1 MVDYIASSYKFS
13 SIFGVTTSLQSLKS
27 HTTQSSSIK
36 SLHIKKSIADKF
48 SNRFQTDRVM
58 YFGPELACLEWLMEC
73 GSTEVI
79 MSDGTSI
86 TCRTNMRRYI
96 SDFGFN
102 LKSIPIATTSFKWS
116 PVLPTI
122 SMKKLNA
129 IYDMRWAKKPSVYIV
144 KVDGTDSA
152 IGDAGFQYF
161 KECRQIEVLK
171 LNFCDF
177 FTDKAIE
184 HLVSGRPSR
193 TLRNIEIVANPY
205 ISDHF
210 MKGIKRIRGLQRAH
224 FYFLPCVAQQA
235 DALQSLKASLPC
247 CRVSFP
253 EIKEVGYGYGYNVDD
268 SNICVHKSY
277 KTEMKQKKKD
287 NTFN

>member
-1 MVDYIASSYKFS
+1 
-13 SIFGVTTSLQSLKS
+13 
-27 HTTQSSSIK
+27 
-36 SLHIKKSIADKF
+36 
-48 SNRFQTDRVM
+48 
-58 YFGPELACLEWLMEC
+58 
-73 GSTEVI
+73 
-79 MSDGTSI
+79 
-86 TCRTNMRRYI
+86 
-96 SDFGFN
+96 
-102 LKSIPIATTSFKWS
+102 
-116 PVLPTI
+116 
-122 SMKKLNA
+122 
-129 IYDMRWAKKPSVYIV
+129 
-144 KVDGTDSA
+144 VDGTDSA

-268 SNICVHKSY
+268 SNI
-277 KTEMKQKKKD
+277 
-287 NTFN
+287 

>member
-13 SIFGVTTSLQSLKS
+13 SIFRVTISLRSLRS
-27 HTTQSSSIK
+27 RTTQGSLIK

-73 GSTEVI
+73 GSTEVV

-86 TCRTNMRRYI
+86 TCRSNMRRYI

-102 LKSIPIATTSFKWS
+102 LKNIPIATTSFKWS

-129 IYDMRWAKKPSVYIV
+129 IYDMRWAKKPNVYIV

-152 IGDAGFQYF
+152 ISDSGFQYF

-193 TLRNIEIVANPY
+193 TLRNIEIAANPY
-205 ISDHF
+205 ISDYF

-224 FYFLPCVAQQA
+224 FYFLPCVAQQT

-253 EIKEVGYGYGYNVDD
+253 EIKEVGYGYGYNAEDN
-268 SNICVHKSY
+268 NICIPKSH
-277 KTEMKQKKKD
+277 KTE
-287 NTFN
+287 TR